1 MVCIRFTNPADEKR
15 ALGWLC
21 GRFSFT
27 TYQSGETIVPELAVA
42 ALAAEDLRFAVEGQ
56 ATYEQRIPVLWLAR
70 QERER
75 QKQKKRA
82 QPRRKTNQKKQ
93 KAR

>member
-42 ALAAEDLRFAVEGQ
+42 ALAAEGLRFAVEGQ
-56 ATYEQRIPVLWLAR
+56 ATYEQRIPRLWLAR

-75 QKQKKRA
+75 LKQKRT
-82 QPRRKTNQKKQ
+82 QPRRNTSQKKQ